1 MKLRSTTV
9 STKFIAALAVI
20 TLVVASAILIA
31 LVTFDQMQ
39 EDYDAVSH
47 QALPMLAITSR
58 LSGTTNA
65 VAAAAPALVQ
75 TENEFSR
82 RAIGDRVNDQL
93 SALDRS
99 IDELRSLGLGGTGRD
114 SNILNA
120 VDERRAALDANLEQ
134 LNAVVKRRIEI
145 KSRIDQVIS
154 RTLAVGERFRDIE
167 ARADQIAAVPY
178 GWLIEADWA
187 LTSILSLPVAQST
200 SRIESLKREFDKH
213 SQIALRRYS
222 RRVGQAPLPRE
233 VSDAN
238 AQFVALTSDAMEIFA
253 HRREILTLERRQRGL
268 LADGARLSSRLSS
281 AVADLFFH
289 VQSKAEARNR
299 GIARLEQESSA
310 ILIGALAACLVLV
323 GAMYLYL
330 RGNVLR
336 RLSSLKTAMF
346 SVVEGGRTTIQV
358 EGRDEIA
365 DMGRAFQFMIGAISE
380 REQRL
385 TEARNQALQ
394 LANDADSA
402 NRAKSMFLA
411 NMSHELRTPL
421 NAIIGFAE
429 MIQLIRSNPEKDQE
443 YARYIGESGKH
454 LLAVIN
460 DVLDFSKIEA
470 GKREMERK
478 QIALEELLQSVIPMI
493 EFQLNEKNQKL
504 DSHFQGDVTIVGDE
518 QALKQVLL
526 NLLSNAVKFSHEGT
540 AISVLGYPEDDGSYI
555 VEVRDR
561 GVGIP
566 ASQLTEI
573 LKPFHQE
580 RNEYQADGSGT
591 GLGLS
596 IADNLMRMHGGEIS
610 IDSAVGH
617 GTTARLIF
625 PPDIILGTRP
635 GSAASGVS
643 KGEVVSLRPASRG

>member
-1 MKLRSTTV
+1 VKLRSTTV

-145 KSRIDQVIS
+145 KSRIDRVIA
-154 RTLAVGERFRDIE
+154 RTLAVGELFRGIE
-167 ARADQIAAVPY
+167 ARADQMAAVPV

-187 LTSILSLPVAQST
+187 LTSLLSLPVAQST

-213 SQIALRRYS
+213 AQIALRRYS
-222 RRVGQAPLPRE
+222 HRVGQAPLPRE

-238 AQFVALTSDAMEIFA
+238 AQFVALTRDAVEIFS

-323 GAMYLYL
+323 GAMYIYL

-346 SVVEGGRTTIQV
+346 SVVEGGRTTIEV

-365 DMGRAFQFMIGAISE
+365 DMGRTFQFMIGAISE

-429 MIQLIRSNPEKDQE
+429 MIQLVRSNPDKDQE
-443 YARYIGESGKH
+443 YARYISESGKH

-478 QIALEELLQSVIPMI
+478 QIALEGLLRSVIPMI
-493 EFQLNEKNQKL
+493 EFQLNEKNQRL
-504 DSHFQGDVTIVGDE
+504 DSHFQGDVTIFGDE

-526 NLLSNAVKFSHEGT
+526 NLLSNAVKFSHDGT

-610 IDSAVGH
+610 IESAVGR

-625 PPDIILGTRP
+625 PPDIILESSPATG
-635 GSAASGVS
+635 ASGASTGKIVN
-643 KGEVVSLRPASRG
+643 LRPASRG